1 VGDFALESK
10 IRRIKTVEP
19 GVAGDF
25 IPALSPDAL
34 LFVESRLIG
43 RQVLEVDPC
52 MMLKED
58 PDLFAFVPSGAVHI
72 EMDGIAS
79 ERSEHMLEHG
89 KESFAVTLGGA
100 YESLPSQERRNPS
113 GEVEPLSVLAGSG
126 DFETSAFLG
135 PTSSKARMETESSF
149 VLKDDRFIDFEAA
162 EFFLTHLENR
172 RRLWP
177 EPEDKHSQP
186 VSDCNPGDAAS
197 IGTAVPSGARPSSS
211 GESPALARPRRL
223 AVSQNR
229 GASFPGPFVVAPSL
243 RLSVAPDGLTAAGE
257 PEPVSHPGLH
267 HVSSAPE
274 SHDLDPTKRLPV
286 PDAGPPK
293 PATWRQS
300 SIPPMR
306 PELAS
311 PVQEAAPWS
320 PRGESKSKLSQFK
333 YNIIMQHLILR

>member
-58 PDLFAFVPSGAVHI
+58 PDLFALVPSGAVHI

-186 VSDCNPGDAAS
+186 VSDCSPGDATS
-197 IGTAVPSGARPSSS
+197 IGLALPSGARPSSA
-211 GESPALARPRRL
+211 GESPAWAHPSQH

-229 GASFPGPFVVAPSL
+229 AASFPDPVVAAPSL
-243 RLSVAPDGLTAAGE
+243 RLSAA
-257 PEPVSHPGLH
+257 
-267 HVSSAPE
+267 
-274 SHDLDPTKRLPV
+274 
-286 PDAGPPK
+286 
-293 PATWRQS
+293 
-300 SIPPMR
+300 
-306 PELAS
+306 
-311 PVQEAAPWS
+311 
-320 PRGESKSKLSQFK
+320 
-333 YNIIMQHLILR
+333 